1 MREQYASESAE
12 RQNMRSGRG
21 RGEEE
26 QRGERSR
33 RGRGHGEH
41 HGKRGTERKRSG
53 VVAFWFFWSKCKI
66 EERLWPD
73 SWVKR
78 NMSIFVR

>member
-1 MREQYASESAE
+1 MNLQNVKMYVQDVDAE
-12 RQNMRSGRG
+12 KKSSVVNGPEEAEDMVNITVSG
-21 RGEEE
+21 
-26 QRGERSR
+26 
-33 RGRGHGEH
+33 
-41 HGKRGTERKRSG
+41 GTERKRSG
-53 VVAFWFFWSKCKI
+53 VAAFWFFWSKCKI

>member
-1 MREQYASESAE
+1 MREQYASESVE

-41 HGKRGTERKRSG
+41 QGKRGMGHKLS
-53 VVAFWFFWSKCKI
+53 VVAAFWYFWSKCKI
-66 EERLWPD
+66 EEQLWLD